1 MKTIRKAMKKPIPVE
16 FIEWTGKNL
25 LDVIRFTGQNASAM
39 DYKWDEYC
47 DLVERDGLKIFT
59 LEGDVKATIGDMI
72 MKGVRGECWP
82 IKADIFKETYD
93 IIED

>member
-1 MKTIRKAMKKPIPVE
+1 MKIVRQAIKKPIPVD

-39 DYKWDEYC
+39 DYKWDDYC
-47 DLVERDGLKIFT
+47 DLVDRKGLKIFT
-59 LEGDVKATIGDMI
+59 LEGDVNANIGDMI

-82 IKADIFKETYD
+82 INGDIFRETYN
-93 IIED
+93 IIE